1 MIGFALESN
10 TILYAVANDIFFRIS
25 QNLETSQFIV
35 LAFELM
41 RGGDLLKRL
50 CDVGPTA
57 ADASLS
63 EEDARLVFSQVLAGV
78 SYAHNNNI
86 IHRDLKLE
94 NIL

>member
-1 MIGFALESN
+1 
-10 TILYAVANDIFFRIS
+10 
-25 QNLETSQFIV
+25 
-35 LAFELM
+35 M

-50 CDVGPTA
+50 CDVGHTA

>member
-1 MIGFALESN
+1 MN
-10 TILYAVANDIFFRIS
+10 KVANDLFS
-25 QNLETSQFIV
+25 NVTQNLETSQFIV

>member
-1 MIGFALESN
+1 LSGFSSEPNS
-10 TILYAVANDIFFRIS
+10 ILNKIANDIFFHTS

>member
-1 MIGFALESN
+1 MAHH
-10 TILYAVANDIFFRIS
+10 VFFHIE